1 MPRIK
6 EKDFFE
12 TKKNM
17 EIYCQHIYSIRNI
30 KEMSLGRRIM
40 IPDRILDLYKEM
52 NSTGNRVNKIQIF
65 LFLIALKDNNKKKE
79 LQHCIFLHLPFK
91 RCDNI
96 A

>member
-65 LFLIALKDNNKKKE
+65 LFLIALKDNNNNKKNY
-79 LQHCIFLHLPFK
+79 
-91 RCDNI
+91 NI
-96 A
+96 VYFYTYLLKGVTT